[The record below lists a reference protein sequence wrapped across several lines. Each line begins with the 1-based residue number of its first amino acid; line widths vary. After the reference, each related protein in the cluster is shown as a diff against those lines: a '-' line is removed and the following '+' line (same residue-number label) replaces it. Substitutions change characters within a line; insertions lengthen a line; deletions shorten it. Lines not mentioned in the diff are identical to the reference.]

1 MSTDR
6 QTRADAARATADRL
20 IAVARA
26 AFAEQGFA
34 AVSLDALAAQ
44 AGMTRGALHH
54 HFGNKAGL
62 FEAVLRRIDAEIG
75 AELEAISSAEPDPWT
90 AFRRCY
96 HHYLDAALAP
106 DRRRILFQDAPAV
119 LGLKAVEIQLES
131 GFAEIVADLRA
142 LMAGGALPGLDPE
155 ALAHLLNG
163 ATVQLA
169 FWAAAEPGRMQ
180 PAHATLAAL
189 FDGLVAS
196 GPGSGAGAEGRL
208 GAAGGP
214 GGTGGAKGREQGP

>member
-20 IAVARA
+20 IAVART

-142 LMAGGALPGLDPE
+142 LMDRGALPGLNPE

-169 FWAAAEPGRMQ
+169 FWAAAGPYRAQ
-180 PAHATLAAL
+180 AAHATLAAV
-189 FDGLVAS
+189 FDGLAA
-196 GPGSGAGAEGRL
+196 SGAGA
-208 GAAGGP
+208 GAGFGAPRSP
-214 GGTGGAKGREQGP
+214 GGASSTKGREQGP

>member
-75 AELEAISSAEPDPWT
+75 TELEGISAAEPDPWT
-90 AFRRCY
+90 AFRQCY

-142 LMAGGALPGLDPE
+142 LMAGGALPDLDPE

-169 FWAAAEPGRMQ
+169 FWAAAASGRLQ

-189 FDGLVAS
+189 FDGLAA
-196 GPGSGAGAEGRL
+196 SGAGAARRL
-208 GAAGGP
+208 DAPRGP
-214 GGTGGAKGREQGP
+214 GGAGGAKGLEQGA

>member
-6 QTRADAARATADRL
+6 QTRADTARATADRL

-26 AFAEQGFA
+26 AFADQGFA
-34 AVSLDALAAQ
+34 AVSLDALAAA

-75 AELEAISSAEPDPWT
+75 AELDAISAAEPDPWT
-90 AFRRCY
+90 AFRQCY

-142 LMAGGALPGLDPE
+142 LMDRGALPGLDPE

-169 FWAAAEPGRMQ
+169 FWAAAAPGREGA
-180 PAHATLAAL
+180 AHATLAAV
-189 FDGLVAS
+189 FDGLS
-196 GPGSGAGAEGRL
+196 PSGAGAGAGF
-208 GAAGGP
+208 GAARGP
-214 GGTGGAKGREQGP
+214 GGTGGAESLEQRA